1 MKALDDFEPA
11 ERQNKF
17 VICLAKFC
25 TFENTTKMNLQN
37 LDKEKLN
44 LHGTL
49 LIQAILNFNKPIKMI
64 NSLLS
69 LDPNELK
76 SLISNT
82 MGSHIVDSY
91 MKSNYVGEKSRER
104 FIKKLQVKFTFFLSK
119 KNTFII
125 SSPAQLH
132 VA

>member
-1 MKALDDFEPA
+1 MKALDCNEPE

-17 VICLAKFC
+17 GICLAKFC
-25 TFENTTKMNLQN
+25 TFENACNMNLQN

-49 LIQAILNFNKPIKMI
+49 LIQSILNFNKPIKMI

-69 LDPNELK
+69 LEVNELK
-76 SLISNT
+76 SLICNT

-91 MKSNYVGEKSRER
+91 MKSNFVGEKSRER
-104 FIKKLQVKFTFFLSK
+104 FVKKLQVCLFLFKICSFTHRDKCFK
-119 KNTFII
+119 
-125 SSPAQLH
+125 
-132 VA
+132 